1 MKEGETLPFFVEV
14 MLEEIFIDC
23 LDLFMNHLRVEKG
36 LAANTIEAYGRD
48 VRRFADFALSKG
60 LTEPREVTRSFIMN
74 QMLTLSENGVG
85 ARSRA
90 RSLSALKHFFSF
102 LLKEGLIESNPAAD
116 LEAPHSSKAL
126 PQTLSLE
133 EVDSLLTA
141 PAIDTPGGLRDKAM
155 LEALYATGLR
165 VSELIALQIGQ
176 VNLEVGYL
184 RTMGKGSKERLVP
197 LGDMA
202 KSWIQNYLAQ
212 GRSLFLTR
220 STSPYLF
227 LSRRGTKMSRQYFW
241 RKIKDYARAA
251 GIRKKI
257 SPHTLR
263 HSFATH
269 LLERGAD
276 LRSVQMM
283 LGHADIS
290 TTEIY
295 THVTRERLKK
305 IHQKHH
311 PRA

>member
-1 MKEGETLPFFVEV
+1 VE
-14 MLEEIFIDC
+14 ERFIGC
-23 LDLFMNHLRVEKG
+23 LDLFLDHLRVEKG
-36 LAANTIEAYGRD
+36 LAVNTIEAYGRD
-48 VRRFADFALSKG
+48 VRRFVDFALVKG
-60 LTEPREVTRSFIMN
+60 LTEPKEVTRSIIMN
-74 QMLTLSENGVG
+74 QMLILSQNGVG

-90 RSLSALKHFFSF
+90 RSLSALKHFFNF
-102 LLKEGLIESNPAAD
+102 LLKEGLIERNPAAD
-116 LEAPHSSKAL
+116 LEAPRLGKAL
-126 PQTLSLE
+126 PQALSLA
-133 EVDSLLTA
+133 EVDLLMAA
-141 PAIDTPGGLRDKAM
+141 PGADTPGGLRDKAM
-155 LEALYATGLR
+155 LEVLYATGLR
-165 VSELIALQIGQ
+165 VSELIALPTGQ
-176 VNLEVGYL
+176 VNLEAGYL

-202 KSWIQNYLAQ
+202 KSWVRRYLED
-212 GRSLFLTR
+212 GRGLFLNRT
-220 STSPYLF
+220 SSPYLF

-241 RKIKDYARAA
+241 RKIKDYARTA

-305 IHQKHH
+305 IHQTYH
-311 PRA
+311 PRS

>member
-1 MKEGETLPFFVEV
+1 M
-14 MLEEIFIDC
+14 EERFIGC
-23 LDLFMNHLRVEKG
+23 LDLFLDHLRVEKG
-36 LAANTIEAYGRD
+36 LAVNTIEAYGRD
-48 VRRFADFALSKG
+48 VRRFVDFALVKG
-60 LTEPREVTRSFIMN
+60 LTEPKEVTRSIIMN
-74 QMLTLSENGVG
+74 QMLILSQNGVG

-90 RSLSALKHFFSF
+90 RSLSALKHFFNF

-116 LEAPHSSKAL
+116 LEAPHLSKAL
-126 PQTLSLE
+126 PKALSLE
-133 EVDSLLTA
+133 EVDLLLAA
-141 PAIDTPGGLRDKAM
+141 PGADTPGGLRDKAM
-155 LEALYATGLR
+155 LEVLYATGLR
-165 VSELIALQIGQ
+165 VSELISLQIGQ
-176 VNLEVGYL
+176 VNLEAGYL

-202 KSWIQNYLAQ
+202 RSWIRRYLEDAR
-212 GRSLFLTR
+212 GLFLNRTA
-220 STSPYLF
+220 SPYLF

-241 RKIKDYARAA
+241 RKIKDYALTA
-251 GIRKKI
+251 GIRKRI
-257 SPHTLR
+257 GPHTLR

-305 IHQKHH
+305 IHQTYH
-311 PRA
+311 PRS